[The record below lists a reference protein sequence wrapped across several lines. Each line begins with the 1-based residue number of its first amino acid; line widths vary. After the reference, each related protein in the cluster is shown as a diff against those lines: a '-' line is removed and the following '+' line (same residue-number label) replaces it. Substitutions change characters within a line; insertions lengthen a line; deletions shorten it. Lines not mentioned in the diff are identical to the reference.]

1 MMVLGV
7 LVGLDGGRERA
18 QWVRMDSIRLP
29 ASFAYA
35 PTHLSTVSLRVRDE
49 DQPGSSYQSVA
60 GGQAHRIPL
69 QDIGKAIERACLV
82 RQFSRRTVPIYV
94 NWARRYVMFCGRRH
108 PAEVGAEE
116 VTSFLSDLAV
126 RGQVAASTQNQALQA
141 LVFLYAHV
149 LRQPLPP
156 GAVRAVR
163 ARRPLRLPVVLSR
176 AQVASFFACIAGP
189 ARLVALLQYGAGLRL
204 MEALRLRV
212 MDIDQER
219 RLILVRHGKG
229 GKDRVVPL
237 PAAVIGPLREHLEVR
252 RQQHALDRERGQGAV
267 HLPTALARR
276 APAMADAWVWQ
287 YVFASGRF
295 SRDPSDG
302 QLKRHHLDDH
312 HIQKTYRLAYRS
324 AGITVP
330 ACTHTLRHCFATHLL
345 ERGQD
350 LRSIQ
355 ELLGHSDISTTMIY
369 THVSTRGVGGVVSP
383 LDDLLPG

>member
-1 MMVLGV
+1 MDTLGLISPRLSLAGPAVLG
-7 LVGLDGGRERA
+7 
-18 QWVRMDSIRLP
+18 
-29 ASFAYA
+29 AS
-35 PTHLSTVSLRVRDE
+35 LSLRVRSG
-49 DQPGSSYQSVA
+49 DQPTDRYRADVSTH
-60 GGQAHRIPL
+60 GGLSPRHIPL
-69 QDIGKAIERACLV
+69 EAIGKAIEGACRV
-82 RQFSRRTVPIYV
+82 RQFSHRTVPIYV
-94 NWARRYVMFCGRRH
+94 NWARRYVMFHGRAH
-108 PAEVGAEE
+108 PAELGADQ
-116 VTSFLSDLAV
+116 VTAFLSDLAV
-126 RGQVAASTQNQALQA
+126 RVKVSASTQNQALQA

-156 GAVRAVR
+156 GAIRAVR

-176 AQVASFFACIAGP
+176 VQVAAFFTCIAGP

-204 MEALRLRV
+204 MEALHLRV
-212 MDIDQER
+212 KDVDSER

-229 GKDRVVPL
+229 GKDRIVPL
-237 PAAVIGPLREHLEVR
+237 PAAAMAPLQAHLVER
-252 RQQHALDRERGQGAV
+252 RQQHALDRERGLGAV

-276 APAMADAWVWQ
+276 APTNADAWVWQ

-312 HIQKTYRLAYRS
+312 HIQKTYRLAYRA
-324 AGITVP
+324 AGIEVP

-355 ELLGHSDISTTMIY
+355 ELLGHSDITTTMIY
-369 THVSTRGVGGVVSP
+369 THVSTRGVGGVTSP
-383 LDDLLPG
+383 LDDLFNG